1 MWRRTTTGINK
12 FIIARLF
19 CHILVELN
27 YFLYEFIHALHLLG
41 VHQGEL
47 LNKVDKMQEQGV
59 EAIVEVQGTDVM
71 EVVVV
76 YVCEYGKISSE
87 DLSHNW
93 YVVYWELVTYRRGEG
108 MASESGVHRAD
119 SY

>member
-1 MWRRTTTGINK
+1 MWRRTTTGIDK

-27 YFLYEFIHALHLLG
+27 YFLYEFIHTLHLLG
-41 VHQGEL
+41 VYQSEL
-47 LNKVDKMQEQGV
+47 LNKVDKMEEEGV
-59 EAIVEVQGTDVM
+59 EAIVEVEGPDVM

-76 YVCEYGKISSE
+76 YVCKNGKVSSE

-93 YVVYWELVTYRRGEG
+93 YEVYWKLVTCRKGG
-108 MASESGVHRAD
+108 GHSQ
-119 SY
+119 